1 MTAPEKIGR
10 YELQAELGHGAMGSV
25 YKAHDPMMDRTI
37 AIKTILASALAG
49 PQSGEYRERF
59 LREARAAGR
68 IAHPGIVAVYDVG
81 EHDGTPYLVM
91 EFVPGRTLA
100 SALDAGE
107 RFPFERIYELGQQ
120 MAEALGFAHAHG
132 VIHRDIKPANI
143 LLHTPPGQSI
153 ERAKIAD
160 FGVARLSGTQMTQTG
175 QLLGTPSFMP
185 PEQFTGAPIDGRSDM
200 FSLGVILYQMVT
212 GDKPF
217 PGDTLTAVSYKVV
230 HTEPVPPRRINP
242 AVPEELERVVMRCL
256 EKDPARRYPAGE
268 ALASDFASLRAG
280 LPPPGVAA
288 TVKLRPAARA
298 TFDPDATMDAD
309 ALQPAMAPVRA
320 APAHSAGLPPTVAVA
335 PEKRS
340 SRWMWLVVL
349 AAALIVIQA
358 GMDAIQG
365 FITGWREG
373 HSNAQVQNAAQQ
385 NAPAGPEP
393 QARPGAGKAVP
404 APGAESTQGKKAAAE
419 GRPANAPA
427 PPAAPD
433 LSALP
438 PDLAERIRKDV
449 AEATRGARNLEELAR
464 LMERRERGDPRGA
477 PRGDPRGPGTV
488 APIPP
493 GMARLRVDASALP
506 RVFSFKLLVDGQ
518 ELRVARGG
526 PGVNH
531 PVYENQFVLPGT
543 RRLDISFDAAG
554 VAVFRPLSLEGAFQA
569 GQDQTLKFTPRGRM
583 VEAKLTQTEAAAA
596 PHPPGVLHEPALV
609 TIEASGFPPGAPF
622 VLVVDGQ
629 PYGMTADAQGRV
641 LHQRAPIPAG
651 RHEFRAHLGPVGSP
665 PRSGMGSNSARGD
678 FTPQQERKLKLEYQ
692 ARGSILMKGPQ
703 DQQVRI
709 GRIQI
714 TLE

>member
-1 MTAPEKIGR
+1 MTHPEKIGR
-10 YELQAELGHGAMGSV
+10 YEVEAELGHGAMGSV
-25 YKAHDPMMDRTI
+25 YKARDPMMDRAI

-91 EFVPGRTLA
+91 EYVPGRTLA

-143 LLHTPPGQSI
+143 LLHTPPGQAV

-185 PEQFTGAPIDGRSDM
+185 PEQFTGAPIDGRSDI

-242 AVPEELERVVMRCL
+242 AVPADLERVVMRCL
-256 EKDPARRYPAGE
+256 EKDPAKRYPTGE

-280 LPPPGVAA
+280 LPPPGVAT
-288 TVKLRPAARA
+288 TVMSRPAAA
-298 TFDPDATMDAD
+298 PPPPASAHFDPEATQDVHAPGPTRAEQTGPVAAYPAKP
-309 ALQPAMAPVRA
+309 ALP
-320 APAHSAGLPPTVAVA
+320 GLL
-335 PEKRS
+335 S
-340 SRWMWLVVL
+340 SRWMWVVWV
-349 AAALIVIQA
+349 AAALIIIQA
-358 GMDAIQG
+358 GMNLVGGMIA
-365 FITGWREG
+365 GWREARQEKTG
-373 HSNAQVQNAAQQ
+373 NPPPPQAAVPPPLE
-385 NAPAGPEP
+385 NTTAPPKAGPPKEKAVASATSPPGKAPTAPA
-393 QARPGAGKAVP
+393 V
-404 APGAESTQGKKAAAE
+404 
-419 GRPANAPA
+419 
-427 PPAAPD
+427 PD
-433 LSALP
+433 LSVLP
-438 PDLAERIRKDV
+438 PDFADRIRKEV
-449 AEATRGARNLEELAR
+449 ADATKSSRWAEEWAKGMDQRRDRRGGEPL
-464 LMERRERGDPRGA
+464 
-477 PRGDPRGPGTV
+477 V
-488 APIPP
+488 ATPP
-493 GMARLRVDASALP
+493 GLVRLRVDASELP

-518 ELRVARGG
+518 ELRAARGG

-543 RRLDISFDAAG
+543 HRLEISFDAAG
-554 VAVFRPLSLEGAFQA
+554 VAVFRPLSLDGTFPA
-569 GQDQTLKFTPRGRM
+569 GQDQTLKLTPRGRV
-583 VEAKLTQTEAAAA
+583 VEAKLTPSEPATGPRPPAAAS
-596 PHPPGVLHEPALV
+596 EPAFL
-609 TIEASGFPPGAPF
+609 TIEAAGFPAGAQF
-622 VLVVDGQ
+622 VLVVDGK
-629 PYGMTADAQGRV
+629 PYGMAADGHGRV

-651 RHEFRAHLGPVGSP
+651 SHEFRAHLGPVGSP
-665 PRSGMGSNSARGD
+665 PRSGMGSNAARGQ

-692 ARGSILMKGPQ
+692 TRGNVVLKSAPE
-703 DQQVRI
+703 QQIRL
-709 GRIQI
+709 GRIHL

>member
-1 MTAPEKIGR
+1 MTHPEKIGR
-10 YELQAELGHGAMGSV
+10 YEIEAELGHGAMGSV
-25 YKAHDPMMDRTI
+25 YKARDPLMDRTI

-68 IAHPGIVAVYDVG
+68 IAHAGIVAVYDVG

-91 EFVPGRTLA
+91 EYVPGRTLA

-143 LLHTPPGQSI
+143 LLHTPPGQSV

-185 PEQFTGAPIDGRSDM
+185 PEQFTGAPIDGRSDI

-242 AVPEELERVVMRCL
+242 AVPADLERVVMRCL
-256 EKDPARRYPAGE
+256 EKDPARRYPTGE

-280 LPPPGVAA
+280 LPPSGVAT
-288 TVKLRPAARA
+288 TVMSRPAAA
-298 TFDPDATMDAD
+298 PPPPASAHFDPEATQDVH
-309 ALQPAMAPVRA
+309 APRSAQSGAGA
-320 APAHSAGLPPTVAVA
+320 AALPPTIAVA
-335 PEKRS
+335 PEGARPRRQWPLYALVAVMAVTILAMLS
-340 SRWMWLVVL
+340 SRRENPGDRSIDSAAEKLPD
-349 AAALIVIQA
+349 AAARP
-358 GMDAIQG
+358 DANSG
-365 FITGWREG
+365 KGP
-373 HSNAQVQNAAQQ
+373 AAETL
-385 NAPAGPEP
+385 ARGGPNP
-393 QARPGAGKAVP
+393 QADVGAKGEKSAKA
-404 APGAESTQGKKAAAE
+404 T
-419 GRPANAPA
+419 
-427 PPAAPD
+427 PAAPGKAPVAPQVPG
-433 LSALP
+433 LEALP
-438 PDLAERIRKDV
+438 PDFADRIRKEV
-449 AEATRGARNLEELAR
+449 ADATKSSRWAEEWAKGMDQRRDRRGGEPL
-464 LMERRERGDPRGA
+464 
-477 PRGDPRGPGTV
+477 V
-488 APIPP
+488 ATPP
-493 GMARLRVDASALP
+493 GLVRLRVDASELP

-518 ELRVARGG
+518 ELRAARGG

-543 RRLDISFDAAG
+543 HHLQISFDAAG
-554 VAVFRPLSLEGAFQA
+554 VAVFRPLSLDGTFPA
-569 GQDQTLKFTPRGRM
+569 GQDQTLKLTPRGRV
-583 VEAKLTQTEAAAA
+583 VEAKLTPSEPATGPRPPAAAS
-596 PHPPGVLHEPALV
+596 EPAFL
-609 TIEASGFPPGAPF
+609 TIEAAGFPAGAQF
-622 VLVVDGQ
+622 VLVVDGK
-629 PYGMTADAQGRV
+629 PYGMTADGQGRV

-651 RHEFRAHLGPVGSP
+651 SHEFRAHLGPVGSP
-665 PRSGMGSNSARGD
+665 PRSALGSNAAQGE

-692 ARGSILMKGPQ
+692 TRGNVVLKSAPE
-703 DQQVRI
+703 QQVRL
-709 GRIQI
+709 GRIHL